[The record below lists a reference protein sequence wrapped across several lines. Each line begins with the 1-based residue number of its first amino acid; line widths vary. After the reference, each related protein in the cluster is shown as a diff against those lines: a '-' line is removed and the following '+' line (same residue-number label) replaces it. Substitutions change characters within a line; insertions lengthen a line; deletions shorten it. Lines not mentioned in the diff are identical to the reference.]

1 MSENRRHDIVLLRH
15 GESVGNVE
23 ARWQG
28 QSDYPLT
35 DKGREQARALTLR
48 WQTEN
53 RIFDRILSSPL
64 MRAKETAGFIAE
76 GLQVPLETDPIWM
89 ERNIGAVAGM
99 TVDEVNRKMPRE
111 RFKTPF
117 SPAVGDEGEGDWAL
131 FIRAG
136 QALQGLLLK
145 PPGRYLV
152 VSHGGILNQ
161 LMYAIVGIT
170 PSAGQSGPR
179 FRFLNS
185 GFAHVIYF
193 SDSHRWQINAL
204 NDRAHWNG
212 KDWG

>member
-1 MSENRRHDIVLLRH
+1 MSENTGHDIVLLRH

-23 ARWQG
+23 SRWQG

-35 DKGREQARALTLR
+35 DKGRAQARALSLR
-48 WQTEN
+48 WQTEK
-53 RIFDRILSSPL
+53 RTFDRIFSSPL
-64 MRAKETAGFIAE
+64 RRAKETAEVIAE
-76 GLQVPLETDPIWM
+76 DLQIPLETDPIWM

-99 TVDEVNRKMPRE
+99 AVDEVNRQLARE
-111 RFKTPF
+111 KFNTPF

-136 QALQGLLLK
+136 QALHGLLLH

-161 LMYAIVGIT
+161 LMHAIVGIT

-179 FRFLNS
+179 FRFQNS
-185 GFAHVIYF
+185 GFAHVVYF
-193 SDSHRWQINAL
+193 SQAHRWQINGL
-204 NDRAHWNG
+204 NDCAHWNG
-212 KDWG
+212 KDPG